1 MWFITV
7 GMAGSLMCLCCDLVL
22 FGLFGLRMETC
33 VIFQTLDQKVKHF
46 HYVHMLSCG
55 PCVNTE
61 QKSET
66 PQQKNRC
73 KTTFDCDEH

>member
-1 MWFITV
+1 
-7 GMAGSLMCLCCDLVL
+7 MCLCCDLVL

-55 PCVNTE
+55 PCVNTVG
-61 QKSET
+61 
-66 PQQKNRC
+66 
-73 KTTFDCDEH
+73 TTHVNPTLSQINNNNNNLC